1 MVPVADRSVG
11 ALLIG
16 GGPASAACAEALHEG
31 GFGGGIL
38 LVGREFDAPYER
50 PVCSKGFL
58 AGTQDRD
65 AALLHDA
72 AWYAKRSIDL
82 ATGVSVMRLDTGA
95 RTVTLSTKEVVEYGV
110 ALLATGANVRR
121 LRADGAQL
129 EGIHYLRTL
138 ATSDSIRE
146 DAEQAERVVLVGGSY
161 IACEVAA
168 TLTILGKR
176 CTLVMLE
183 DAPLSTTFGPV
194 AGEFFGALLRD
205 HGIELVTA
213 DGLERFEGAG
223 ERVERVVTASGRT
236 IDADMVVIG
245 AGVMP
250 DVMLAR
256 AAKLELGETGGVACS
271 SDLETSARGV
281 FAAGDMCEYDSEL
294 HGGPARIEH
303 FEVAAAQGKAAAAAM
318 LGTRRPYTELPYFW
332 TDLADWATAEW
343 VGLAEAPEH
352 EIVRGSVD
360 DGAFSVLH
368 VAGGR
373 VVGAMS
379 VERGDDLA
387 AARRLIVERVD
398 VGDRLAE
405 LADGDLEA
413 L

>member
-1 MVPVADRSVG
+1 MADRSVG

-16 GGPASAACAEALHEG
+16 GGPASAACAEALHAG
-31 GFGGGIL
+31 GFGSDVL
-38 LVGREFDAPYER
+38 LIGREFDAPYER

-65 AALLHDA
+65 AAVLHDA
-72 AWYAKRSIDL
+72 AWYAKRSIEL

-95 RTVTLSTKEVVEYGV
+95 RTATLSTKEVVEYGV
-110 ALLATGANVRR
+110 ALIATGANVRR
-121 LRADGAQL
+121 QRADGAGL

-138 ATSDSIRE
+138 GTSDSIRD
-146 DAEQAERVVLVGGSY
+146 DAAQAERVVLIGGSY

-168 TLTILGKR
+168 TLTTLGKR

-183 DAPLSTTFGPV
+183 DAPLATTFGAA

-205 HGIELVTA
+205 HGVELVAA
-213 DGLERFEGAG
+213 DALERFEGSG
-223 ERVERVVTASGRT
+223 ERVERVVTAAGRE

-271 SDLETSARGV
+271 ADLETSARGV

-303 FEVAAAQGKAAAAAM
+303 FEVAVAQGKAAAAAM
-318 LGTRRPYTELPYFW
+318 LGTRRPFTEVPYFW

-343 VGLAEAPEH
+343 VGTGALADH
-352 EIVRGSVD
+352 EIVRGSVA
-360 DGAFSVLH
+360 DGAFSVLR

-373 VVGAMS
+373 IVAALS
-379 VERGDDLA
+379 VERGEDLA
-387 AARRLIVERVD
+387 AAQRLIAERVD
-398 VGDRLAE
+398 VGGRLGE
-405 LADGDLEA
+405 LADVDLET

>member
-1 MVPVADRSVG
+1 VADRAVG

-31 GFGGGIL
+31 GFGGDVL

-72 AWYAKRSIDL
+72 AWYAKRSIEL

-95 RTVTLSTKEVVEYGV
+95 RTATLSTKEVVEYGV
-110 ALLATGANVRR
+110 ALVATGANVRR
-121 LRADGAQL
+121 LRVDGAQL
-129 EGIHYLRTL
+129 GGIHYLRTL
-138 ATSDSIRE
+138 GTADTIRE
-146 DAEQAERVVLVGGSY
+146 DAERAERVVLVGGSY

-168 TLTILGKR
+168 TLTALGKR
-176 CTLVMLE
+176 CTMVMLE
-183 DAPLSTTFGPV
+183 DAPLADSFGAA
-194 AGEFFGALLRD
+194 AGTFFGALLRD
-205 HGIELVTA
+205 HGVDLVTG

-223 ERVERVVTASGRT
+223 ERVERVVCASGRE
-236 IDADMVVIG
+236 IEADLVVMG
-245 AGVMP
+245 TGVMP

-256 AAKLELGETGGVACS
+256 AAKLELGASGGVACAA
-271 SDLETSARGV
+271 DLETSARGV
-281 FAAGDMCEYDSEL
+281 FAAGDMCEYESEL
-294 HGGPARIEH
+294 HGGPARVEH
-303 FEVAAAQGKAAAAAM
+303 FEVAVAQGKAAAAAM
-318 LGTRRPYTELPYFW
+318 LGTRRPFTEVPYFW

-343 VGLAEAPEH
+343 VGTSAAAEH
-352 EIVRGSVD
+352 EVVRGSVE
-360 DGAFSVLH
+360 DGAFSVLR

-373 VVGAMS
+373 LASALSVG
-379 VERGDDLA
+379 RGEDLA
-387 AARRLIVERVD
+387 AARRLIAERVE
-398 VGDRLAE
+398 VGGRLGE

>member
-1 MVPVADRSVG
+1 VADRSVG

-31 GFGGGIL
+31 GFGSEIL

-65 AALLHDA
+65 AALLH
-72 AWYAKRSIDL
+72 
-82 ATGVSVMRLDTGA
+82 A
-95 RTVTLSTKEVVEYGV
+95 RTATLSTKEVVEYGV

-121 LRADGAQL
+121 LRVDGAQL
-129 EGIHYLRTL
+129 EGVHYLRTL
-138 ATSDSIRE
+138 GTSDTIRE
-146 DAEQAERVVLVGGSY
+146 HAEQAERVVLIGGSY

-168 TLTILGKR
+168 TLTTLGKR

-183 DAPLSTTFGPV
+183 EAPLSSHFGPA
-194 AGEFFGALLRD
+194 AGAFFGALLRD
-205 HGIELVTA
+205 HGVELVTG
-213 DGLERFEGAG
+213 DGLERFEGSG
-223 ERVERVVTASGRT
+223 ERIERVVTASGRVV
-236 IDADMVVIG
+236 DADMVVMG
-245 AGVMP
+245 TGVMP

-256 AAKLELGETGGVACS
+256 AAKLDLGESGGVACA

-281 FAAGDMCEYDSEL
+281 FAAGDMCEYDSVL

-303 FEVAAAQGKAAAAAM
+303 FEVAVAQGKAAAAAM
-318 LGTRRPYTELPYFW
+318 LGTRRPFSEVPYFW

-343 VGLAEAPEH
+343 VGVTEAPER
-352 EIVRGSVD
+352 EIVRGSIE

-373 VVGAMS
+373 IVAAMS
-379 VERGDDLA
+379 VERGEDLA
-387 AARRLIVERVD
+387 AAQRLIADRVD
-398 VGDRLAE
+398 VGGRLDE
-405 LADGDLEA
+405 LADGDLQA

>member
-1 MVPVADRSVG
+1 MADRSVG
-11 ALLIG
+11 ALLVG
-16 GGPASAACAEALHEG
+16 GGPAAAACAEALTDG
-31 GFGGGIL
+31 DFGGGIL

-72 AWYAKRSIDL
+72 AWYAKRSIEV
-82 ATGVSVMRLDTGA
+82 ATGVSVMRLDTAA
-95 RTVTLSTKEVVEYGV
+95 RTATLSTKEVVEYGV

-121 LRADGAQL
+121 LRVDGAQL

-138 ATSDSIRE
+138 GTADTLRE
-146 DAEQAERVVLVGGSY
+146 DAADAERVVLIGGSY

-168 TLTILGKR
+168 TLTALGKR

-183 DAPLSTTFGPV
+183 DAPLSTTFGAI
-194 AGEFFGALLRD
+194 AGSFFGGLLRD
-205 HGIELVTA
+205 HGIELVTG

-223 ERVERVVTASGRT
+223 DRLERVVTASGRE
-236 IDADMVVIG
+236 IPADMVVMG
-245 AGVMP
+245 TGVMP

-256 AAKLELGETGGVACS
+256 SAKLELGETGGVRCTA
-271 SDLETSARGV
+271 DLETSARGV
-281 FAAGDMCEYDSEL
+281 FAAGDMCEFASEL

-303 FEVAAAQGKAAAAAM
+303 FEVAVAQGKAAAAAM
-318 LGTRRPYTELPYFW
+318 LGTRRPYTEVPYFW

-343 VGLAEAPEH
+343 VGIAAEGEH

-360 DGAFSVLH
+360 DGAFSVLR

-373 VVGAMS
+373 VISALS
-379 VERGDDLA
+379 VERGEDLA
-387 AARRLIVERVD
+387 AAQRLIADRVD
-398 VGDRLAE
+398 VGDRLGE